1 MKRVREVGGLHVV
14 GSERH
19 EARRIDNQLRGRAAR
34 QGDPGSSRFFLSLED
49 DLMRMFGGERAE
61 TMMRLFNID
70 PSIPLESKML
80 GRLVEQAQER
90 VEGSNFDIRKHLL
103 EYDDVLNDQRERIYK
118 ERDRVLVKEDME
130 EDVLEMLR
138 SELKRRI
145 PEALNDPEGPWKLLA
160 YLEEIQPTIIFGSQK
175 RARHLFYASDHRGDA
190 G

>member
-1 MKRVREVGGLHVV
+1 
-14 GSERH
+14 
-19 EARRIDNQLRGRAAR
+19 
-34 QGDPGSSRFFLSLED
+34 
-49 DLMRMFGGERAE
+49 
-61 TMMRLFNID
+61 
-70 PSIPLESKML
+70 ML

-90 VEGSNFDIRKHLL
+90 VEGYNFDIRKHLL

-145 PEALNDPEGPWKLLA
+145 PEALDDPEGPWKLA
-160 YLEEIQPTIIFGSQK
+160 GVSG
-175 RARHLFYASDHRGDA
+175 RNSADHLFRLA